1 MNERKVI
8 KVRPTTLL
16 VVAILVALT
25 GFISYWLYQDHIGAN
40 GRLYPS
46 KLRMCEDFAKSY
58 LRTIR
63 KTENIQGSSG
73 GNSDWS
79 RAIAIESEIN
89 NLCQLDLTDEA
100 LEGYS
105 PSNIQKYL
113 DDYRHN

>member
-1 MNERKVI
+1 MKNAKLVAI
-8 KVRPTTLL
+8 ITVFILVG
-16 VVAILVALT
+16 VVA
-25 GFISYWLYQDHIGAN
+25 YWIYQDHVGSS

-46 KLRMCEDFAKSY
+46 KQKMCEEYAKSY
-58 LRTIR
+58 LRTM
-63 KTENIQGSSG
+63 KNEMNIDDFGR
-73 GNSDWS
+73 GNTDWA

>member
-16 VVAILVALT
+16 VVAILATLT
-25 GFISYWLYQDHIGAN
+25 GFTSYWLYQDHIGSN
-40 GRLYPS
+40 GRLYSS

-58 LRTIR
+58 LRTV
-63 KTENIQGSSG
+63 KETESINDFGG
-73 GNSDWS
+73 GNTDWS

-89 NLCQLDLTDEA
+89 NLCQLELTDEA